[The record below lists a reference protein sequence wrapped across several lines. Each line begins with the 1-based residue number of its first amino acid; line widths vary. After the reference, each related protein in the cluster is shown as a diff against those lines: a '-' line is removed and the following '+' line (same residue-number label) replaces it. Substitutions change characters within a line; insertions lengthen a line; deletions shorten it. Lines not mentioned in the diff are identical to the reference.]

1 MNNNSKNI
9 KVEKFVYKQA
19 SVWLSK
25 KEGKFFDDK
34 QYSKVEA
41 KFKRMAKTNV
51 VDWYLVDEKD
61 DKVLVTLVNY
71 IRKD

>member
-1 MNNNSKNI
+1 MESKNKNI

-25 KEGKFFDDK
+25 KEGKFFDDE
-34 QYSKVEA
+34 QYSKVA
-41 KFKRMAKTNV
+41 SKFKRMAKTDV
-51 VDWYLVDEKD
+51 VDWYLVDDKN